1 MTYNFT
7 IPNKRKKFVWIDW
20 GMAIAGLL
28 LLFFGKF
35 IPAALLFIMSGM
47 GYFMRKDLSFSFG
60 DDEIIFNIFPKKNI
74 EWSQLNNVILKDG
87 ILTIDFKNN
96 RLLQEIV
103 LIKDKD
109 FNEADFNNFCKWK
122 LQND

>member
-20 GMAIAGLL
+20 GMAIAGIL

-35 IPAALLFIMSGM
+35 IPATLLFIMSGI

-87 ILTIDFKNN
+87 ILTMDFKNN

-103 LIKDKD
+103 LIKDID
-109 FNEADFNNFCKWK
+109 FTEADFNNFCKGK